1 MSGSP
6 CQSVSV
12 IGKNKGADKGSG
24 TRSSLLWENIRI
36 VKSIRPKVLMWENV
50 KGILTKR
57 HKKNYD
63 LYKQE
68 LEEIGYKNYSLIL
81 NAADF
86 GVPQQRIRVF
96 TISILKDSDVIF
108 NYKEPK
114 RIPKVNINTILESK
128 VGNKFYLKEEART
141 KLINNTLAME
151 NGERILTLNK
161 PYIAASRGRNIL
173 NPNDRT
179 SGVKTLVQ
187 RLEPNESYLSF
198 TLTTVQ
204 KDNYVVEEGM
214 RIRKLTPL
222 ESWRLMGFTD
232 EEFAAAEYVSTNSQ
246 LIKQAGNS
254 IVVNCL
260 VYILEMLEGF

>member
-36 VKSIRPKVLMWENV
+36 AKSIRPKVLIWENV

-114 RIPKVNINTILESK
+114 RIPRVNINTILESK
-128 VGNKFYLKEEART
+128 
-141 KLINNTLAME
+141 
-151 NGERILTLNK
+151 
-161 PYIAASRGRNIL
+161 
-173 NPNDRT
+173 
-179 SGVKTLVQ
+179 
-187 RLEPNESYLSF
+187 
-198 TLTTVQ
+198 
-204 KDNYVVEEGM
+204 EEGM
-214 RIRKLTPL
+214 KIRKLTPL

-232 EEFAAAEYVSTNSQ
+232 EEFAAAEYVSTNS
-246 LIKQAGNS
+246 
-254 IVVNCL
+254 
-260 VYILEMLEGF
+260 